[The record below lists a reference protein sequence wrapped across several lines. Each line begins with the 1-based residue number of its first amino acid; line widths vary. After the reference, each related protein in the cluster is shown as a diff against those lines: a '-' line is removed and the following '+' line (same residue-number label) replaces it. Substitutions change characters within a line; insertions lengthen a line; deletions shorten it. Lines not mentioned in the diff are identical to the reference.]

1 VPARRL
7 AEGVWALR
15 LGLPYPFVKSVNAY
29 AVEGDGGLVL
39 VDCGSALEDG
49 WSRLAAALHEAGI
62 APEHIVT
69 LLCTHGHA
77 DHCGLAAE
85 VVGRTGCSFV
95 MAPGEHRPI
104 DALRDPTRT
113 FDERRALHRRHG
125 TPEDE
130 IPALAEEVNGD
141 GLHTLPHETAPPPA
155 IGAWHVLPAPGH
167 ATDQVM
173 LWEPGRRWL
182 IGADL
187 AIRGVRPFVEY
198 GTSATPHA
206 DYLASLERALALEPE
221 LLLPGHGRPVE
232 DPTAVLA
239 ESKACIEDGA
249 RRIGDA
255 LGDRPRTA
263 YELAQHIV
271 ADTTIPARQR
281 ALSEALCALEHL
293 ETQGVARSTEDA
305 GVVRYA
311 SA

>member
-15 LGLPYPFVKSVNAY
+15 LALPYPFVKSVNAY
-29 AVEGDGGLVL
+29 AIEGDGGLAL

-49 WSRLAAALHEAGI
+49 WSRLAGALHEAGI
-62 APEHIVT
+62 ALERIAT
-69 LLCTHGHA
+69 LLCSHGHA

-85 VVGRTGCSFV
+85 VVERTGCTFL

-104 DALRDPTRT
+104 DALRDPTRPLE
-113 FDERRALHRRHG
+113 ERRALHRRHG

-130 IPALAEEVNGD
+130 IAALALEVNGD
-141 GLHTLPHETAPPPA
+141 GLQRPPPAVAAPPA
-155 IGAWHVLPAPGH
+155 IGAWQVLPAPGH
-167 ATDQVM
+167 AADQVM
-173 LWEPGRRWL
+173 LWDPDRRWL

-187 AIRGVRPFVEY
+187 AIKGVRPFVEY
-198 GTSATPHA
+198 GTSATPHS
-206 DYLASLERALALEPE
+206 DYLASLDRALALQPE

-232 DPTAVLA
+232 DPGAVLA
-239 ESKACIEDGA
+239 QSKANIEDGA

-263 YELAQHIV
+263 YELSQHIV

-281 ALSEALCALEHL
+281 ALSEAVCALEHL
-293 ETQGVARSTEDA
+293 QMQGVACSTEDA